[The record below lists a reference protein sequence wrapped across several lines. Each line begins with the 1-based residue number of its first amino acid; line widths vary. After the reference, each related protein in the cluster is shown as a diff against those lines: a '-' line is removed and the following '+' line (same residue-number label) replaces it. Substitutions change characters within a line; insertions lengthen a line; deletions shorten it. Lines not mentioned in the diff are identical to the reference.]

1 MTVGSFLWIELF
13 AAAALALWVALR
25 YPSLGPKSIGSALL
39 AFLAGQCAPSIGLW
53 LLPLIVQLPDGSH
66 LVLLIVVLPALF
78 VMLLTTVWL
87 LRVCATAYGGPRGG
101 HRVRNLGHSH
111 T

>member
-1 MTVGSFLWIELF
+1 MTIDSLLWVDLL
-13 AAAALALWVALR
+13 AAAALAVWVGLR
-25 YPSLGPKSIGSALL
+25 YPKLGPRSIGSALVG
-39 AFLAGQCAPSIGLW
+39 FLAGLCAPSVGLW
-53 LLPLIVQLPDGSH
+53 LLPLVLELPYGSQ

-87 LRVCATAYGGPRGG
+87 LRACATVFGGPRGG
-101 HRVRNLGHSH
+101 HRVPKLSRSH